1 MIVSCRELDYTDA
14 RDATLLVHLLD
25 AYARDPMGGGA
36 PLSAHTREQLA
47 GVLADTPNAFSIVA
61 ESGGRGLGLA
71 NCFTSV
77 STFAAKP
84 IVNIHDAY
92 VVPDA
97 RGHGVVD
104 ALFAAIETSAVALDA
119 CKVTLEVLEGNARA
133 QAVYQR
139 LGFSGYSLD
148 PGTGNALFWE
158 KKLAQIG

>member
-1 MIVSCRELDYTDA
+1 MIVTCRELDYTDA
-14 RDATLLVHLLD
+14 RDATLLIHLLD

-36 PLSAHTREQLA
+36 PLSASTREQLA
-47 GVLADTPNAFSIVA
+47 EVLANTPNAFSVVA
-61 ESGGRGLGLA
+61 EYEGRGLGLA

-97 RGHGVVD
+97 RGQGVVD
-104 ALFAAIETSAVALDA
+104 ALFTAIEMAASSLDA
-119 CKVTLEVLEGNARA
+119 CKITLEVLEGNARA

-139 LGFSGYSLD
+139 LGFNGYALD
-148 PGTGNALFWE
+148 PTIGNALFWE
-158 KKLAQIG
+158 KKLA